1 MKFYPCL
8 FISYQAQKAKD
19 KEENVEFLEQLDNN
33 FTSLVNSEALLALTD
48 PTKINA
54 LKALVNKSTSDN
66 KEKIDVV
73 SSIPKIVSLQQVE
86 KIVVSPFLFLFIVSL
101 FTFSKFKVYM

>member
-1 MKFYPCL
+1 MTFIYFCS
-8 FISYQAQKAKD
+8 ISYQAQKAKD

-54 LKALVNKSTSDN
+54 LKALVNKSTSDSSG
-66 KEKIDVV
+66 KIDVV
-73 SSIPKIVSLQQVE
+73 SSIPKTVSLQQVE
-86 KIVVSPFLFLFIVSL
+86 KHSCWSFLFLFII
-101 FTFSKFKVYM
+101 F